1 MSRADR
7 IRALTGRF
15 GGSVPVYAQK
25 KIFGLIPVKR
35 QTGYLWID
43 DEADRFNVSTA
54 DGKTSSYSPVYSV
67 NFRKDNGERATGPGD
82 LTGGYK
88 TAVTLWP
95 VRDLKVV
102 IKISDEIGAKVDQA
116 YDFHFSQAA

>member
-1 MSRADR
+1 MNRADK
-7 IRALTGRF
+7 IRALTDRF
-15 GGSVPVYAQK
+15 GGLVPVYAQK

-67 NFRKDNGERATGPGD
+67 NFRKDNGERAAGPGD
-82 LTGGYK
+82 LTGVYK
-88 TAVTLWP
+88 TAISLWP
-95 VRDLKVV
+95 VWNMDEVV
-102 IKISDEIGAKVDQA
+102 NIFNKISAKVDRA